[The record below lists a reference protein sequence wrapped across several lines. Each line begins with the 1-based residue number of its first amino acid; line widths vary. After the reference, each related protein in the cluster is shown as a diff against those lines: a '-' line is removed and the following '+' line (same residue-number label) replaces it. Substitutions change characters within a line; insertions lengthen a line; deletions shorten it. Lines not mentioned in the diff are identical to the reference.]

1 LRGTGEE
8 KRRDKRGKKRDQK
21 SNKRG
26 KREKE
31 LDKWTPRK
39 YFY

>member
-1 LRGTGEE
+1 VTREE
-8 KRRDKRGKKRDQK
+8 KRDKRGKKRDQK

-39 YFY
+39 YSY